1 MGKNPGGG
9 KFFRNNGFIE
19 IYSNLG
25 GGGGGSFFDTE
36 KPRLVI
42 VDGGP

>member
-1 MGKNPGGG
+1 VEKSPGGG
-9 KFFRNNGFIE
+9 IFFRNNGFVE

-25 GGGGGSFFDTE
+25 GGGGNFFDTE

-42 VDGGP
+42 VDGRP